1 MNLTKT
7 EKKLAANL
15 VKQGCKEITD
25 RISRFELLGAD
36 LDLAQIHD
44 ILMKTI
50 MRLQEFYSPGDDVE
64 DDNGGGKTAKISGGP
79 KRPSPAE
86 AKSPVPL
93 EAN

>member
-25 RISRFELLGAD
+25 RISKFEILGAD
-36 LDLAQIHD
+36 LDLGAIHD
-44 ILMKTI
+44 TLMKTI
-50 MRLQEFYSPGDDVE
+50 MRLQEFYSPGDDME

-79 KRPSPAE
+79 KRPGPAK
-86 AKSPVPL
+86 AKSPVSFG
-93 EAN
+93 AD